1 MTKKAITLQQLEE
14 TLRDLTR
21 WIRDKLA
28 GYMEEPAAE
37 GKSGYVLTTNGAGGR
52 SWEALDAVGLVGPK
66 GDPGEPG
73 EQGPQGIQGEPGPQG
88 EKGEPGEPGPVAGNN
103 LLDNWY
109 FVRPV
114 NQRGKTS
121 YSVEGYTIDRWKATG
136 APSVAVN
143 DGHLTFSA
151 TTASAWLTQQLE
163 FPVTGTL
170 TLSALAK
177 STGVVG
183 ALSLRTN
190 GSQTVLQQRNIP
202 IASAY
207 QLVTF
212 TFDVD
217 ASDIVNGLYA
227 VFSGTAGTS
236 VDILAAKLE
245 LGDAQTLARQDADGN
260 WQLNEIPSYGLQ
272 LENCRRYYQRIYT
285 HGTYAISLA
294 FGHMSSTT
302 AGRVV
307 LLLPTPM
314 QAVPTMTVSG
324 VKFSVKSASTSTN
337 LSATPTVLT
346 LRGGNMLHL
355 SFTSPTA
362 LNTNAVA
369 VLCYYG
375 ADSSTHYIEFSADL

>member
-1 MTKKAITLQQLEE
+1 MEIYGFYNGEKKSLTQLAAESGVGYDTLLARYKAGVPFGELVDIAEE
-14 TLRDLTR
+14 SGVSEEE
-21 WIRDKLA
+21 LA
-28 GYMEEPAAE
+28 GLRQELTQ
-37 GKSGYVLTTNGAGGR
+37 YVD
-52 SWEALDAVGLVGPK
+52 DAVAAV
-66 GDPGEPG
+66 
-73 EQGPQGIQGEPGPQG
+73 PQSDEFRP
-88 EKGEPGEPGPVAGNN
+88 N

-109 FVRPV
+109 FGKPV

-177 STGVVG
+177 SASVAG

-202 IASAY
+202 ISSTY

-212 TFDVD
+212 TFDVE
-217 ASDIVNGLYA
+217 ASAIVGDLHA
-227 VFSGTAGTS
+227 VFSGTAGAS
-236 VDILAAKLE
+236 VDILAVKLE
-245 LGDAQTLARQDADGN
+245 LSDTQTLAHQDADGN

-324 VKFSVKSASTSTN
+324 VKFSVKSVSTSTN